1 MKKPSNPKLYAMVVA
16 QARAK
21 YATYPSPGASAWVH
35 QRYTQLGGQFVETT
49 NTDRMK
55 KMAQKKVESKKRKH
69 LEEKEDDKKKGK
81 R

>member
-35 QRYTQLGGQFVETT
+35 QRYEQLGGRFLETT
-49 NTDRMK
+49 EVDRLK
-55 KMAQKKVESKKRKH
+55 KIAQKKAVGKQGKDSDNKK
-69 LEEKEDDKKKGK
+69 DDKKKGK